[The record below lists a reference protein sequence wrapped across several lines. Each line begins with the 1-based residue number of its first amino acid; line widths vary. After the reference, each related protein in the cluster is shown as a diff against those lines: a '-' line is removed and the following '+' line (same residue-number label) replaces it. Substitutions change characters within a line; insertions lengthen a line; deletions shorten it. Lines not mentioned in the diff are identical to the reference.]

1 MRRRLMQINEERGVL
16 VYSCNQSLE
25 FGGRMSRQKE
35 VWYVIAD
42 GAKARVVRRDQEAG
56 AYHAIRWL
64 HSDMARLKSSEL
76 VSDRLG
82 RVMESSSTTRH
93 AAARRHDP
101 HREAKLAF
109 ARETAERI
117 NHACQAGELDG
128 FVLVAP
134 SRILGEIR
142 KHLASSAHAKLIS
155 ELAKDLTPV
164 PDGDLGEHLD
174 EIAHRI
180 DWGLAPVDRPA
191 QRTLAR

>member
-1 MRRRLMQINEERGVL
+1 
-16 VYSCNQSLE
+16 
-25 FGGRMSRQKE
+25 MSRRKE
-35 VWYVIAD
+35 IWYVIAD
-42 GAKARVVRRDQEAG
+42 GAKARIVQRDQGSG
-56 AYHAIRWL
+56 AYRTVRWL

-76 VSDRLG
+76 VSDRPG

-93 AAARRHDP
+93 AATPRHDP
-101 HREAKLAF
+101 HLEAKLAF

-134 SRILGEIR
+134 SRTLGEIR
-142 KHLASSAHAKLIS
+142 KHLASTTHIKLAT

-164 PDGDLGEHLD
+164 PDGDLGKHLG

-180 DWGLAPVDRPA
+180 EWGLPHIDEHAPRRPA
-191 QRTLAR
+191 R